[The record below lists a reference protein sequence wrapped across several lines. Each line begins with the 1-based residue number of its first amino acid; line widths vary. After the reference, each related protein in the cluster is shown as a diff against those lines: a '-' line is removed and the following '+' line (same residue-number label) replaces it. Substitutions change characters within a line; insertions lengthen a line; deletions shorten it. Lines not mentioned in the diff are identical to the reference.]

1 MPKKFSPP
9 PAIAGLER
17 QKQVY
22 LAGVAGQKP
31 IIPAD
36 MKMLESRAQKK
47 MSKEAFAYM
56 AGGAGTE
63 STISTNRQAFERW
76 RIVPR
81 MLRDVSVRDTSIEL
95 FGQTLPSPFL
105 LAAIGVLDLAHP
117 QGDMEVAKAAAATG
131 IPMIFS
137 NQASA
142 PMEACAGVMR
152 ERTRWF
158 QLYWSKSDDLVASLV
173 SRAEACGCAAIV
185 VTLDTTLLGWRIRDL
200 DLAYLPFLR
209 GMGIAQ
215 YTSDPVFQ
223 HLLDEP
229 DTEPPPARKITLS
242 SIGAMVQMVRNYPGS
257 FWPNLRS
264 GRPVAAV
271 RKFISIYSRPSLTWE
286 NLAFLREHT
295 HLPILLKGILH
306 PDDARKAVDHGIDG
320 LIVSNHGGRQVDGAV
335 GALDALPGVVEA
347 VQGKIPVLLDSG
359 VRSGADIFKALAL
372 GARAVCLGRPYAYA
386 LALAGQKGVEEL
398 IRNFMADFDLTM
410 GLAGCKSIE
419 EIAMDNL
426 TRIE

>member
-1 MPKKFSPP
+1 MPNKYSPP
-9 PAIAGLER
+9 TAIAGLER
-17 QKQVY
+17 QRQLY

-31 IIPAD
+31 LIPAD
-36 MKMLESRAQKK
+36 MDKLVEKARRKMRP
-47 MSKEAFAYM
+47 EAFAYI

-63 STISTNRQAFERW
+63 STVLANRQAFERW

-81 MLRDVSVRDTSIEL
+81 MLRNVSERDTSL
-95 FGQTLPSPFL
+95 TLLDTKIPSPFL
-105 LAAIGVLDLAHP
+105 LAPIGVLDLAHTK
-117 QGDMEVAKAAAATG
+117 GDLEVARAAATTG

-142 PMEACAGVMR
+142 PMESCAGAMGDA
-152 ERTRWF
+152 TRWF

-173 SRAEACGCAAIV
+173 SRAEACGCTAIL
-185 VTLDTTLLGWRIRDL
+185 VTLDTSMLGWRIRDL

-223 HLLDEP
+223 GLLDVP
-229 DTEPPPARKITLS
+229 DTEPPPERKITLS
-242 SIGAMVQMVRNYPGS
+242 SIKALLQMVRNYPGG

-271 RKFISIYSRPSLTWE
+271 RKFIGIYSRPSLTWE
-286 NLAFLREHT
+286 NLSFLRDHT
-295 HLPILLKGILH
+295 RLPVLLKGILH
-306 PDDARKAVDHGIDG
+306 SDDAKKAVDYGMDGI
-320 LIVSNHGGRQVDGAV
+320 IVTNHGGRQVDGAI
-335 GALDALPGVVEA
+335 GALDALPGVVAA
-347 VQGKIPVLLDSG
+347 VNGKIPVLLDSG
-359 VRSGADIFKALAL
+359 VRSGADIFKAVAL
-372 GARAVCLGRPYAYA
+372 GAKAVCLGRPYAYA

-410 GLAGCKSIE
+410 ALAGCTSVA
-419 EIAMDNL
+419 EITEDTL
-426 TRIE
+426 IRV